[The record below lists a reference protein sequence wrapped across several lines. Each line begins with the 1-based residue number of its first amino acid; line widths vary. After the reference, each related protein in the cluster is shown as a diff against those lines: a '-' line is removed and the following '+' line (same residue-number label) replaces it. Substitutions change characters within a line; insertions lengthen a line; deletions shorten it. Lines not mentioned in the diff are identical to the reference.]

1 MKKFISIF
9 GGIVG
14 LTILLAYLN
23 FAFGWV
29 MLSQRL
35 SLVLAFAIG
44 PVAIFG
50 TLAISE
56 NLVRAFASSTI
67 RIGTIFLVIAFALL
81 TLMLTM
87 QQAIFVEYQQ
97 LLDAATTP
105 AAEATLKASYGITNQ
120 VQLGA
125 DVAFDIFYSLGII
138 FVSSALVRATG
149 LARVIGVYGVVAATG
164 LLVLNLWF
172 FPTPPAAIG
181 SIDLGPATIVW
192 WVALIV
198 LDGRLSKREASDDV

>member
-1 MKKFISIF
+1 MRKLGSIL
-9 GGIVG
+9 GGVLG
-14 LTILLAYLN
+14 LSILLAYLN

-29 MLSQRL
+29 MLSERL

-44 PVAIFG
+44 PVAMFG
-50 TLAISE
+50 TLALSE
-56 NLVRAFASSTI
+56 NLMRVFGTSTL

-87 QQAIFVEYQQ
+87 QQAIFAEYRQ
-97 LLDAATTP
+97 LLDAT
-105 AAEATLKASYGITNQ
+105 AAPEAQASLKASFALINQ
-120 VQLGA
+120 VHLGA

-138 FVSSALVRATG
+138 FVSSVLVRSKG
-149 LARVIGVYGVVAATG
+149 IERVIGTYGVVAASG

-172 FPTPPAAIG
+172 FPTPPAAAG

-198 LDGRLSKREASDDV
+198 FDSRLSKREAR